1 MATSG
6 SPINPAVGNQQAL
19 VKRTEHVGQ
28 TALTGTTRRADG
40 TSVEQRDDEV
50 TLSHQERHAEHLENA
65 NHLGLT
71 TQTGPKQTQGEESQS
86 RELNKREDTPR
97 AESRADSEVLDPEQL
112 GKQLVELV
120 SVAPEGFKAAFASE
134 GKALMGQGL
143 PGGPAAGQAAINV
156 ASSQLNQLEG
166 EISTNVP
173 PELAKNPAFG
183 DALSQA
189 FEADRAA
196 GKQTPAI
203 DIFRQEASK
212 EVAAQLAKDPGNAEL
227 KAYGDK
233 LSQYGL
239 MEQIANT
246 GRGLVYSLGGTP
258 AGTNLVTLAGNGGGP
273 VAPAGN
279 QLVAQQPGL
288 ALQGPQA
295 QQLLG
300 SSNAPGLLSSP
311 VAEATGEGGG
321 TPPGGDGSGLP
332 PGGGG
337 AVPPGGSGF
346 VPGGSGIP
354 PGESG
359 IPPGGSGIPPGGSGI
374 PPGGSGIPPGGSGI
388 PPGGGPGGPGGPTM
402 SAADQARR
410 MQQILQDQE
419 GARDIWMQIWAERQK
434 HEAERWKIMKETM
447 DYWMKTFQE
456 STVNQAMTMQRVNE
470 MWHQYFRS

>member
-28 TALTGTTRRADG
+28 TAVTGTTRRADG
-40 TSVEQRDDEV
+40 TSVEQRNDEV

-71 TQTGPKQTQGEESQS
+71 GQTGAKETRQGEESQS
-86 RELNKREDTPR
+86 RELVKREDTPR
-97 AESRADSEVLDPEQL
+97 AESPAGAEVLDPEQL

-120 SVAPEGFKAAFASE
+120 SVAPEGFKSAFASE

-156 ASSQLNQLEG
+156 ASAQLNQLEG

-173 PELAKNPAFG
+173 PQLAKNPAFG
-183 DALSQA
+183 DALNQA

-196 GKQTPAI
+196 GRQTPAI

-246 GRGLVYSLGGTP
+246 GRGLVYSLGATP

-279 QLVAQQPGL
+279 LVAQQQPGL

-311 VAEATGEGGG
+311 VAEAPGEGGG
-321 TPPGGDGSGLP
+321 TPPGGGGSGLP

-337 AVPPGGSGF
+337 SVPPGGSAF
-346 VPGGSGIP
+346 V
-354 PGESG
+354 
-359 IPPGGSGIPPGGSGI
+359 PPGGSGIPPGGSGV
-374 PPGGSGIPPGGSGI
+374 PPGGSGIPPGGGGGVPPFGPGGPSG
-388 PPGGGPGGPGGPTM
+388 PGGPGGPGGPTM

>member
-28 TALTGTTRRADG
+28 TAVTGTTRKTDG
-40 TSVEQRDDEV
+40 TSVEQRNDEV

-65 NHLGLT
+65 THLGLT
-71 TQTGPKQTQGEESQS
+71 GQAGAKQTRQGEESQS
-86 RELNKREDTPR
+86 RELVRRENTPR
-97 AESRADSEVLDPEQL
+97 AESGSQAEVLDPEQL

-120 SVAPEGFKAAFASE
+120 SVAPDGFKSAFANE

-143 PGGPAAGQAAINV
+143 PGGAAAGQAAINV
-156 ASSQLNQLEG
+156 ASAQLNQLEG
-166 EISTNVP
+166 DISTNVP
-173 PELAKNPAFG
+173 PQLAKNPAFG
-183 DALSQA
+183 DALNQA

-203 DIFRQEASK
+203 DIFRQAASK
-212 EVAAQLAKDPGNAEL
+212 EVAAQLASDPGNAEL

-273 VAPAGN
+273 VAPGGN
-279 QLVAQQPGL
+279 QLVGQQSGL
-288 ALQGPQA
+288 ALQGPPA

-300 SSNAPGLLSSP
+300 STNAPGLLSSP
-311 VAEATGEGGG
+311 VAEAPGNGGG
-321 TPPGGDGSGLP
+321 ATPPGGGSGLP

-337 AVPPGGSGF
+337 GVPPGGSAF

-354 PGESG
+354 PGG
-359 IPPGGSGIPPGGSGI
+359 TGVPPGGSGIPPGGGGV
-374 PPGGSGIPPGGSGI
+374 PPGGSGIPPSG
-388 PPGGGPGGPGGPTM
+388 PGGPGGPGGPTM